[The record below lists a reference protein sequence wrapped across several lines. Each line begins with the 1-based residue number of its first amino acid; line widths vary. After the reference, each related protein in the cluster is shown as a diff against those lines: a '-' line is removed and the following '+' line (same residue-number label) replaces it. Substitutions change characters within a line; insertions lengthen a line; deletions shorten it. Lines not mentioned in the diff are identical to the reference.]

1 MRIIRNHPPAYRL
14 LLEAA
19 LDEETGRRAETRTA
33 PLVIQ
38 VKPESMHGLFR
49 EGTIVCVMA
58 SDRSRHLRA
67 LVDAVESGDRA
78 RIVAASHAVAN
89 AEEQALMTAPSLEFA
104 DVDTIVDVRYAA
116 QFLARRAL
124 MYPGAEVVFSTAIWS
139 GGDVDFSRCETI
151 QYSRKADAHKPAEV
165 VVFVSPPHLSEIELA
180 VIRAV
185 PAELSELH
193 IKGPSVSWRDSL
205 QNVYVYDDRVKTV
218 GGADIFDVDDRYK
231 RQHIAGFLVID
242 DAFRAGQG
250 GFANGQD
257 QQEQAAQQQ
266 ARQEQAAQQQQQQQA
281 QADANQ
287 NQQQQQQQ
295 QQAADRQQQQ
305 QQQQQAQR
313 NADQQQDRQQ
323 QQQQQQQGADR
334 QQQQQQQQQHQ
345 DAATRD
351 RQQQQ
356 QQQQQ
361 RQAQTRQQQQQQQQ
375 ESGRVL
381 WDLNRQG
388 LDLTPW
394 DRERYLDS
402 LRGQDFS
409 SLDATQSVKA
419 LLRIREE
426 LLEQGLG

>member
-1 MRIIRNHPPAYRL
+1 MGLGQMRIDRNHPSAHPL
-14 LLEAA
+14 LLEAV
-19 LDEETGRRAETRTA
+19 LDEETGRRAEIRTS
-33 PLVIQ
+33 PQVIQ
-38 VKPESMHGLFR
+38 VKPESMHGLFL

-58 SDRSRHLRA
+58 SDRSPQLRA
-67 LVDAVESGDRA
+67 LIDAVESGDRA
-78 RIVAASHAVAN
+78 SIVAASNAVAN
-89 AEEQALMTAPSLEFA
+89 AEEQALMSAPSLEFA
-104 DVDTIVDVRYAA
+104 DVEIIIDVRYAG

-124 MYPGAEVVFSTAIWS
+124 KYPGGEVLFSRAIWS
-139 GGDVDFSRCETI
+139 GGNVDFSRCESI
-151 QYSRKADAHKPAEV
+151 QYRRKVDDQKPAEV
-165 VVFVSPPHLSEIELA
+165 VVFVSPPNLSEIEIA

-185 PAELSELH
+185 PEELSELH

-218 GGADIFDVDDRYK
+218 GGTDIFGVDDRYK
-231 RQHIAGFLVID
+231 RRHIAGFLVID
-242 DAFRAGQG
+242 DAFRFNQG
-250 GFANGQD
+250 GLANGQD
-257 QQEQAAQQQ
+257 E
-266 ARQEQAAQQQQQQQA
+266 QEQAAQQQQQQQA

-305 QQQQQAQR
+305 QEQQQAQR

-375 ESGRVL
+375 QSGRLL
-381 WDLNRQG
+381 WDLNRHG

-402 LRGQDFS
+402 LRGEDFL
-409 SLDATQSVKA
+409 SLDATQSVKS